1 MIQNA
6 HFFQKSICYFTKKN
20 QGSITIAILPY
31 LAGTP
36 DGIRTHDLLLRRQ
49 LLYPTELPRHPY
61 FLRGKGKNQI
71 AKSKYHGQIM
81 FLLILDAGYLILDI
95 GNWILIIA
103 NKIVLIQFP
112 QPATCNPNE
121 SYNS

>member
-1 MIQNA
+1 M
-6 HFFQKSICYFTKKN
+6 N
-20 QGSITIAILPY
+20 QCFIPC
-31 LAGTP
+31 TP

-81 FLLILDAGYLILDI
+81 FVDHGYWILDAGCWILDI
-95 GNWILIIA
+95 GFRILEIDY
-103 NKIVLIQFP
+103 
-112 QPATCNPNE
+112 C
-121 SYNS
+121 